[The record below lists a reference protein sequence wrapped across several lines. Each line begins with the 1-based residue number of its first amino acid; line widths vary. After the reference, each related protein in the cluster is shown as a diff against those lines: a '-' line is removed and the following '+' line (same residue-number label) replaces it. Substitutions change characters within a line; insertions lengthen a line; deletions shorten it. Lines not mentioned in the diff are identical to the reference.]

1 MKEFV
6 MRLIE
11 EIRRRLGM
19 LWKHNDL
26 PVEEYQRP
34 AFQGLV
40 QEENT
45 IKEGDDLWTLYN
57 QVPPEI

>member
-1 MKEFV
+1 

-11 EIRRRLGM
+11 EIRQRLAF
-19 LWKHNDL
+19 LWKRNDP
-26 PVEEYQRP
+26 PVDEYQRP
-34 AFQGLV
+34 AFQGPV

-45 IKEGDDLWTLYN
+45 ITEGDDLWTLYN